1 MGKKRE
7 GTRRNAKELKMRGL
21 LMCWLLAGV
30 VLTTSCGLVR
40 APFRIVGGLTRAT
53 VEAGRKAKLK
63 AQAKS
68 ERRKQEK
75 EAKGTG
81 QQQIEAAFQDSA
93 LNSYQ
98 KANIALKFVSMFS
111 GNMNVNKQIAMK
123 KDDLRH
129 NGDRWFS

>member
-1 MGKKRE
+1 MSSNLNERQQIAVALLCSGLSATE
-7 GTRRNAKELKMRGL
+7 VAKELKVRKETISRWKNDSDFNEAL
-21 LMCWLLAGV
+21 RSWRLAFFDR
-30 VLTTSCGLVR
+30 LIKRQFAIFS
-40 APFRIVGGLTRAT
+40 
-53 VEAGRKAKLK
+53 EA
-63 AQAKS
+63 
-68 ERRKQEK
+68 
-75 EAKGTG
+75 

>member
-1 MGKKRE
+1 
-7 GTRRNAKELKMRGL
+7 MRGL
-21 LMCWLLAGV
+21 LMCLLLAGV

-81 QQQIEAAFQDSA
+81 QQQIEAADTMDGGVLPPLQDGMGGEPDLILEPLPPPEEATLPA
-93 LNSYQ
+93 LPQ
-98 KANIALKFVSMFS
+98 
-111 GNMNVNKQIAMK
+111 
-123 KDDLRH
+123 
-129 NGDRWFS
+129 